1 MKQRHIGMV
10 AAAAGLLSTAAAAV
24 QVQVQCQNQVV
35 DGVTVCAVD
44 MSSYATDP
52 VNGQPVCPAG
62 VTSTGSS
69 LICEESFAAAVHD
82 AVVYFKQNTTGP
94 KTYYIAI
101 DPGSYDFSSETHL
114 HGEKGAIE
122 VSNIAPQGNGCLT
135 PDSSTTGTVAL
146 LGDGCLVISGT
157 SSAATTL
164 VVPNSVPTIHGIG
177 SSHVMIANLTMQQA
191 LIATTQGTFVSSG
204 SHEFGGVAFPT
215 VTLDISPGF
224 PSPLDLFILNCGG
237 TPPNACTRHG
247 IVAASDDIYMRAYTN
262 EATPQLIP
270 SVSKKD
276 LNAQFPFGFPSVG
289 HKRIAVVP
297 PFQPDPTNY
306 PNRWEITVSVP
317 HALPSAYSG
326 TTNGV
331 ANLVCMK
338 VDHADAFWF
347 GGAGGGTDI
356 IMSGMNWIGASRGEF
371 RRISASAESGTPGA
385 QVYNS
390 SISRAAPINGQVP
403 CLASQS
409 GGMQFGQPG
418 DPPIYGNIVYGLQ
431 AEATGDDAIAMFND
445 VGGQPDGNG
454 GTYPQT
460 VIRNSALGNA
470 FARDIYLYNDKH
482 FSHFPGNS
490 PVLVDDATQNYI
502 NAYGNCDP
510 IVVGDGNCP
519 VTYQSN

>member
-1 MKQRHIGMV
+1 
-10 AAAAGLLSTAAAAV
+10 
-24 QVQVQCQNQVV
+24 
-35 DGVTVCAVD
+35 
-44 MSSYATDP
+44 
-52 VNGQPVCPAG
+52 
-62 VTSTGSS
+62 
-69 LICEESFAAAVHD
+69 
-82 AVVYFKQNTTGP
+82 
-94 KTYYIAI
+94 
-101 DPGSYDFSSETHL
+101 
-114 HGEKGAIE
+114 
-122 VSNIAPQGNGCLT
+122 
-135 PDSSTTGTVAL
+135 
-146 LGDGCLVISGT
+146 
-157 SSAATTL
+157 
-164 VVPNSVPTIHGIG
+164 
-177 SSHVMIANLTMQQA
+177 
-191 LIATTQGTFVSSG
+191 
-204 SHEFGGVAFPT
+204 
-215 VTLDISPGF
+215 
-224 PSPLDLFILNCGG
+224 
-237 TPPNACTRHG
+237 
-247 IVAASDDIYMRAYTN
+247 MRAYTN
-262 EATPQLIP
+262 EAAPQLIP
-270 SVSKKD
+270 SVSNKD
-276 LNAQFPFGFPSVG
+276 INAQFPFGFPSVG
-289 HKRIAVVP
+289 RKRIAVAP

-356 IMSGMNWIGASRGEF
+356 ILSGMNWIGASRGEF
-371 RRISASAESGTPGA
+371 RRISASAASGTPGA

-403 CLASQS
+403 CLSSQS

-431 AEATGDDAIAMFND
+431 AEATGDDTIAMFND

-460 VIRNSALGNA
+460 VIRNSALGNS

-510 IVVGDGNCP
+510 IVLGAGNCP
-519 VTYQSN
+519 VTYQVDSP